1 MGSWSHTHVGV
12 RTVRIILV
20 DLLFNFLM
28 LLRLSFKITLE
39 IASILGRTVIKCL
52 VDRVV
57 RRRLWSWR
65 EIVELLLLDYHLG
78 EELELVH
85 I

>member
-1 MGSWSHTHVGV
+1 
-12 RTVRIILV
+12 
-20 DLLFNFLM
+20 M

-57 RRRLWSWR
+57 RSRLWSWR
-65 EIVELLLLDYHLG
+65 EIVELLLLNYHLG